1 MAREPGHP
9 APKAPLAGRDSDQG
23 AYTCTNHPEV
33 RQPGL
38 GTCPKCGMPLE
49 PVGAS
54 AALRRL
60 EWVCPVH
67 PHMLRSEP
75 GICPLCGTALE
86 PHGVPRTGIEESGDL
101 RAIKRRLWVA
111 ALLTTPLLLLAAL
124 DLSSTHGALAWPGTP
139 VLVQVVLASPVC
151 TWAAWPFYA
160 RTSLSWRSRRLDVF
174 TLAGLGAVVA
184 YGYSL
189 VAAFVPQVF
198 PSAFRSQDGQV
209 AVHFAAASVF
219 VTLGLLGRVLELLAR
234 HRPGAAVRRM
244 LDTAAQSA
252 RRLAQDGSEEE
263 VPLEVV
269 RVGDCLRVRPGD
281 KVPVDGIVLEG
292 HSFVDESIVT
302 GDPIAAEKRAGD
314 FVIGS
319 THNGGG
325 ALVVRAERVG
335 ADVLLARIV
344 AMVAEG
350 RRTRAPIQRLADV
363 VAAYLVPV
371 LAGLA
376 GLTLLVWG
384 AWGPEPRM
392 AYALIHATSV
402 LIVACPCALA
412 LATPMSIM
420 VAAGRAATAGVLFKN
435 AEAMEMMRRVDTLV
449 VDKTGTLTEG
459 RPKLAAIVATAE
471 MDEAGI
477 LRLAASLER
486 GSEHPGAAAI
496 VEGAASRRLELAA
509 AEQLTAIPG
518 EGVTGVV
525 DGRRVAVGNLTLMRR
540 LGVAPGSNVEHAH
553 TLRAEGHTVMLVAVD
568 GTIVGLVDVSDPI
581 KASTAE
587 AMAALRAEGLRVV
600 MITGDDW
607 TTADVLARKLGIDE
621 VMAGVGPD
629 QKAGAVAR
637 LQAQGRLVAVAGD
650 GIDDAPALARAQV
663 GLAMGTG
670 ADLARDS
677 ADITLVKGDLR
688 GVVRARRLSRAAI
701 GNVKQNLILA
711 SIYNAAAIP
720 IAAGIL
726 HPAFGRLLD
735 PGVVLAVMLLGS
747 VSVIANALRL
757 RRLRL

>member
-1 MAREPGHP
+1 MARVQGHP
-9 APKAPLAGRDSDQG
+9 ASRAPLAGREPVSG
-23 AYTCTNHPEV
+23 AFTCTSHPEV
-33 RQPGL
+33 RQPAL
-38 GTCPKCGMPLE
+38 GTCPKCGTPLE
-49 PVGAS
+49 PIGTS

-67 PHMLRSEP
+67 SHMLRSEP
-75 GICPLCGTALE
+75 GICPLCGRALE
-86 PHGVPRTGIEESGDL
+86 PRGVPRTGIEEGGDL
-101 RAIKRRLWVA
+101 RAMKRRLWVA
-111 ALLTTPLLLLAAL
+111 ALLTIPLLLLAVH
-124 DLSSTHGALAWPGTP
+124 DLSSARGALRWP

-160 RTSLSWRSRRLDVF
+160 RPAPSWRGRRLDVF
-174 TLAGLGAVVA
+174 TLTGLGAAVA

-189 VAAFVPQVF
+189 VAAFVPQIF
-198 PSAFRSQDGQV
+198 PSALRHQDGQV

-219 VTLGLLGRVLELLAR
+219 ITLGLLGRVLELLAR

-252 RRLAQDGSEEE
+252 RRLTQDGSEEE

-269 RVGDCLRVRPGD
+269 RVGDRLRVRPGD
-281 KVPVDGIVLEG
+281 KVPVDGIVLAG
-292 HSFVDESIVT
+292 RSYVDESMVT

-319 THNGGG
+319 TRNGGS
-325 ALVVRAERVG
+325 ALLVRAERVG
-335 ADVLLARIV
+335 ADMLLARIV

-363 VAAYLVPV
+363 AAAYLVPV
-371 LAGLA
+371 MAGLA
-376 GLTLLVWG
+376 GLTFLVWG
-384 AWGPEPRM
+384 VWGPEPRM
-392 AYALIHATSV
+392 AYALINAASV
-402 LIVACPCALA
+402 LIVACPCALG

-435 AEAMEMMRRVDTLV
+435 TEAMEMMRRVDTLV

-471 MDEAGI
+471 MDEAAI

-496 VEGAASRRLELAA
+496 VEEAASRRLDLAA
-509 AEQLTAIPG
+509 ADQLTAMPG

-525 DGRRVAVGNLTLMRR
+525 DGHRVAVGNLTLMRR
-540 LGVAPGSNVEHAH
+540 LGVALGSNVEHAH

-568 GTIVGLVDVSDPI
+568 GAIVGLVDISDPI
-581 KASTAE
+581 KASTPE

-600 MITGDDW
+600 MITGDDR

-621 VMAGVGPD
+621 VMAGVEPD
-629 QKAGAVAR
+629 QKAGAIAR
-637 LQAQGRLVAVAGD
+637 LQAQGRRVAMAGD
-650 GIDDAPALARAQV
+650 GIDDAPALACAHV
-663 GLAMGTG
+663 GVAMGTG

-711 SIYNAAAIP
+711 LIYNAAAVP

-726 HPAFGRLLD
+726 YPAFGRSLD
-735 PGVVLAVMLLGS
+735 PGVVLAVMSLSS
-747 VSVIANALRL
+747 VSVTVNALRL
-757 RRLRL
+757 RRLKL